1 MDGIRITDLSSQVLD
16 AMKMRNLKAKS
27 IKEFE
32 HYGLRRIISHFLEHG
47 WTTYSEEAVWAFVLQ
62 ERTRM
67 ENGQLPVDAMLPF
80 LSAYMGHA
88 RFEDTAYYIHMIP
101 DLYQRIRKID
111 VSAYERL
118 LPEVYH
124 EDQE

>member
-1 MDGIRITDLSSQVLD
+1 
-16 AMKMRNLKAKS
+16 
-27 IKEFE
+27 
-32 HYGLRRIISHFLEHG
+32 
-47 WTTYSEEAVWAFVLQ
+47 
-62 ERTRM
+62 
-67 ENGQLPVDAMLPF
+67 MLPF

-101 DLYQRIRKID
+101 DRYQRIRKID